1 MNLQKIDYREQL
13 LEKIMSIDTE
23 SLSNEIEIT
32 STSTIIEDQKVYFWI
47 RLYISEEDP
56 NLQIG
61 DDISIEWTIS
71 GEKLDTKFIAY
82 GKSGLERDHQD
93 QVTNYNPEDDK
104 KILCL
109 MIDEKMVNFNDNIP
123 FIRTLFKTG
132 RHYDYQLV
140 RRDELIF
147 VNKKN
152 GHILDYYDCDF

>member
-13 LEKIMSIDTE
+13 LEKIMAIDTE

-152 GHILDYYDCDF
+152 GQILDYYDCDF

>member
-13 LEKIMSIDTE
+13 LEKIMAIDTE

>member
-13 LEKIMSIDTE
+13 LEKIMAIDTE

-61 DDISIEWTIS
+61 DDISIECTIS